1 MSAYAHYPSL
11 RGKSVFIT
19 GGATGIGLAMVT
31 HFSREGARV
40 GFIDIDDSA
49 ALALQATLPAPAS
62 YRHCDVRDIA
72 DLQRAIA
79 EFEAEV
85 GHVDVLVNNA
95 ANDDRHKVE
104 AVDLAYWDDRMAIN
118 LRPQF
123 FAAQAVRP
131 GMARAGGGSIINLG
145 SIVVAM
151 AAAECAAYVAAK
163 GAIHALSRSLARE
176 FGPDMI
182 RVNCLIPGWVMTERQ
197 IRLWLDEAGERRI
210 AERQCLPEKLVPD
223 DIARMALFLAA
234 DDSRHCT
241 SQSFVVDGGWT

>member
-1 MSAYAHYPSL
+1 MVSEFAKQGAH
-11 RGKSVFIT
+11 
-19 GGATGIGLAMVT
+19 
-31 HFSREGARV
+31 V
-40 GFIDIDDSA
+40 GFIDIDETAAA
-49 ALALQATLPAPAS
+49 ALAATLPGSVS
-62 YRHCDVRDIA
+62 YRRCDVRDIA
-72 DLQRAIA
+72 ALKAAIA
-79 EFEAEV
+79 DFEAET
-85 GHVDVLVNNA
+85 GHVDVLINNA
-95 ANDDRHKVE
+95 ANDDRHRVD
-104 AVDLAYWDDRMAIN
+104 AVDTDYWDDRMAIN
-118 LRPQF
+118 LRPHF

-151 AAAECAAYVAAK
+151 AAAECVAYVAAK
-163 GAIHALSRSLARE
+163 GAIQAMTRALARE

-223 DIARMALFLAA
+223 DIARMAMFLAA